1 MSSEYRIV
9 FFDDREIVLALVEHA
24 RTQGMKLPPGRAV
37 KMAIDRGTFDVKLF
51 YAKKGEPLRPVEFH
65 SAALSQA
72 MIRHCK
78 TTGIPLPM
86 RARKELRFLEGRIA
100 FVVQLERPATDSLIP
115 LEYAGVGKSV

>member
-1 MSSEYRIV
+1 VSSEYRIV
-9 FFDDREIVLALVEHA
+9 FFDDREIVLALIEHA

-37 KMAIDRGTFDVKLF
+37 KMSVDRGSFDVKLF
-51 YAKKGEPLRPVEFH
+51 YAKKGEALKPVEFH

-86 RARKELRFLEGRIA
+86 RARKELRFLEGRVA
-100 FVVQLERPATDSLIP
+100 FVVQLERPATDQLIP
-115 LEYAGVGKSV
+115 LEYVGEDAQA